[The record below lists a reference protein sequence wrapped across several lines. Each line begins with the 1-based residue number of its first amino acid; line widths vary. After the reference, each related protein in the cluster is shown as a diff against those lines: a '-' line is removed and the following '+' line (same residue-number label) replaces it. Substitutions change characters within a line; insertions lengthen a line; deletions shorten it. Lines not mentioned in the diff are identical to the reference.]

1 MLGEMEAD
9 YNRGH
14 FDRKAPLDRLQQA
27 GRPEL
32 SRLFYLLIRCW
43 PGLRQGW
50 CGHILSRFFLW
61 SVFLTQSLSVCER
74 GEFYQLLGMDPAR
87 FDAEVMRHTNRTAR
101 CAFPWVFRLDG
112 RYLELRDRL
121 VETFRSLRQAHG
133 LARFGLRLRFAALLL
148 RQFAQPMERSDVGE
162 VA

>member
-32 SRLFYLLIRCW
+32 SRLFNLLIRCW

-61 SVFLTQSLSVCER
+61 SVFLPHSLSVCER

-87 FDAEVMRHTNRTAR
+87 FDAEVMRHTKGTVRR
-101 CAFPWVFRLDG
+101 AFPWVFHLFVAICVARPAAGDLPQP
-112 RYLELRDRL
+112 
-121 VETFRSLRQAHG
+121 QAG
-133 LARFGLRLRFAALLL
+133 AWPAKFGLRLLVRCQNPL
-148 RQFAQPMERSDVGE
+148 Q
-162 VA
+162 